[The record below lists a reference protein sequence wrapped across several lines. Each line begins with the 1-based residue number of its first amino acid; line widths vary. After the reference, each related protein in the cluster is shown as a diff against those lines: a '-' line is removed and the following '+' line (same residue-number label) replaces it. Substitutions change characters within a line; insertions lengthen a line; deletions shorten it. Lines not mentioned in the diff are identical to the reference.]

1 MNIALISLTEDVF
14 IPSLRYL
21 SAHLRAQGHSTT
33 LILLPWAYTD
43 KALHGG
49 NSFLYPYPAAILDQV
64 AEKCRGADLVGL
76 SLMTCHFDN
85 AVHVTRYLRQ
95 KVAAPIIWGGVHPT
109 LRPAECLKYADMVC
123 VGEGEIGTGQLA
135 AEMTAGKSWQSVAVR
150 GILKQCDGRCEGG
163 APSPIVQDLNQLP
176 LPDYDLE
183 HQFLLYEGNLV
194 PLDGQ
199 LLAQCLG
206 WSYQAMFSRGC
217 PYSCTYCGNN
227 ALKTLYQRKLPVRW
241 RSVENRIRELEAA
254 VRLMP
259 EMQEIT
265 FADDAFLAQ
274 PLDVLRDFTSQY
286 REKIRRPFSLLTTPR
301 SVSEEKLYALADA
314 GLYSV
319 AIGVQSG
326 SQRIYKGLYARPE
339 TLDEIVSASHR
350 LRHVARKRGKQILG
364 RYDFILNNPWE
375 SPEDVE
381 ASLRLCTRLS
391 KPFNL
396 ALFSLTLYPGTELYE
411 KARREGLITDD
422 LNQVYRCSQLMVKP
436 TYLNGVFAALSAN
449 APRWVIRLLLWP
461 ALRRSEAVWLPY
473 RVAKVFEFLKL
484 AKGFLG
490 YVIRGE
496 WRLIRFLWRQGWAR
510 VLGGNKLDPT
520 KPRFS
525 GAPGEFFAQGG

>member
-1 MNIALISLTEDVF
+1 
-14 IPSLRYL
+14 
-21 SAHLRAQGHSTT
+21 
-33 LILLPWAYTD
+33 
-43 KALHGG
+43 
-49 NSFLYPYPAAILDQV
+49 
-64 AEKCRGADLVGL
+64 
-76 SLMTCHFDN
+76 
-85 AVHVTRYLRQ
+85 
-95 KVAAPIIWGGVHPT
+95 
-109 LRPAECLKYADMVC
+109 
-123 VGEGEIGTGQLA
+123 
-135 AEMTAGKSWQSVAVR
+135 
-150 GILKQCDGRCEGG
+150 
-163 APSPIVQDLNQLP
+163 
-176 LPDYDLE
+176 
-183 HQFLLYEGNLV
+183 
-194 PLDGQ
+194 
-199 LLAQCLG
+199 
-206 WSYQAMFSRGC
+206 
-217 PYSCTYCGNN
+217 
-227 ALKTLYQRKLPVRW
+227 
-241 RSVENRIRELEAA
+241 
-254 VRLMP
+254 
-259 EMQEIT
+259 
-265 FADDAFLAQ
+265 
-274 PLDVLRDFTSQY
+274 VLRDFTNQY

-339 TLDEIVSASHR
+339 TLDEIVTASQR

-375 SPEDVE
+375 TPEDVE

-449 APRWVIRLLLWP
+449 APRWVVRLLLWAP
-461 ALRRSEAVWLPY
+461 LRRSDAVWLPY

-496 WRLIRFLWRQGWAR
+496 WRLIRFLWRQGWGR
-510 VLGGNKLDPT
+510 VLGGAKLDPK

-525 GAPGEFFAQGG
+525 GAPGEFAAPAS